1 MLDRIFALVALG
13 SFVLFISLVIIWV
26 PEIDLIIISSI
37 CMAMAAYDFYR
48 MLVLVPRRKA
58 AAEAENNA

>member
-1 MLDRIFALVALG
+1 MVDRIFALIALG

-26 PEIDLIIISSI
+26 PEIDLIIISGI

-58 AAEAENNA
+58 AAEAEKNA